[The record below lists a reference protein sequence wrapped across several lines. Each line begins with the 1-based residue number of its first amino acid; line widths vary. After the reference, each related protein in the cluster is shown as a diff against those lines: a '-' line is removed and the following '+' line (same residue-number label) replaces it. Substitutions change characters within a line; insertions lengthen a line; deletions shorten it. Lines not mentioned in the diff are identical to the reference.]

1 MPFDTMKEL
10 VLSGV
15 YAMKEG
21 ADAPVGLSAPTA
33 AYLCCARRTRARLSL
48 PGR

>member
-21 ADAPVGLSAPTA
+21 
-33 AYLCCARRTRARLSL
+33 RTPLLGSPLQPLLTRAWARLSL